1 MPVDIL
7 LIADECRELY
17 DMQSEGEKATRQ
29 SFSPRRERSGRMWT
43 PFSNISQGNISVC
56 VGAASA
62 KEKNRTFSDTQ
73 EGNGRI
79 IGFYSPGPQAR
90 ADKNGSPERKGAV
103 PHRECTVS
111 EHGEL
116 CGTGR
121 IFPGGEA
128 EKHVRAPILCKAG
141 VKKLAGVLAGLGKKP
156 GRHGLCAACL
166 YPGRYQGRVCRRVDL
181 AL

>member
-79 IGFYSPGPQAR
+79 IGFYSPVRRLGQTKMAL
-90 ADKNGSPERKGAV
+90 RKG
-103 PHRECTVS
+103 RELSRTENVLYLNMESYAGPGVYFPEERQRNMSELLYYAKQESKSWPVS
-111 EHGEL
+111 LRGW
-116 CGTGR
+116 
-121 IFPGGEA
+121 
-128 EKHVRAPILCKAG
+128 
-141 VKKLAGVLAGLGKKP
+141 
-156 GRHGLCAACL
+156 
-166 YPGRYQGRVCRRVDL
+166 
-181 AL
+181 